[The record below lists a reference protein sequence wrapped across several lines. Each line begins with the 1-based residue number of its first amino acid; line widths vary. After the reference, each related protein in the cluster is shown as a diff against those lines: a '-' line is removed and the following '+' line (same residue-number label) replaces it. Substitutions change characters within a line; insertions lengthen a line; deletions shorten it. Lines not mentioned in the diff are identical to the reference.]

1 MRQPLLYILFSF
13 IAFSISYLIAFL
25 TEISLVK
32 SAVLFAFI
40 IQWVLFVPAFLFKTE
55 KFYDISGSFTYIS
68 IISYVYY
75 QSYLL
80 KGFNLGNL
88 ILVFFIG
95 FWAVRLGSFLF
106 LRIHKAGEDKRF
118 RLIKRSPTQFFMTW
132 TFQGMW
138 VSLCSACA
146 LTAMAS
152 DQGLIINNWFYIGS
166 FLFLFGIAI
175 EIIADY
181 QKTIFR
187 KDEKNKDNFIKTGLW
202 ALSRHPNYL
211 GEIILWLGVSV
222 ISFSS
227 LSDWQYITLISPIFT
242 YLLLVHISGVRILE
256 SNGKKKWGHLKNYNE
271 YIDKTPMLL
280 FKW

>member
-1 MRQPLLYILFSF
+1 MRQQFLYIVFSF

-25 TEISLVK
+25 TEINLVK

-68 IISYVYY
+68 ISSYVCY
-75 QSYLL
+75 QSYLM

-95 FWAVRLGSFLF
+95 FWAARLGSFLF

-132 TFQGMW
+132 TLQGMW

-146 LTAMAS
+146 LTAMS
-152 DQGLIINNWFYIGS
+152 SNQGLIINNWFYIGS
-166 FLFLFGIAI
+166 FLFLFGLAI

-211 GEIILWLGVSV
+211 GEIILWLGISV

-256 SNGKKKWGHLKNYNE
+256 ANGKKKWGHLKTYKE

>member
-13 IAFSISYLIAFL
+13 IAFSISYFIAFL
-25 TEISLVK
+25 TDVSLVK
-32 SAVLFAFI
+32 NATLFAFI
-40 IQWVLFVPAFLFKTE
+40 IQWTLFIPAFLFKTE

-68 IISYVYY
+68 IVSYVCY

-80 KGFNLGNL
+80 KGFNLANL

-106 LRIHKAGEDKRF
+106 LRIHKAGEDRRF

-132 TFQGMW
+132 TLQGMW
-138 VSLCSACA
+138 VSICSACA

-152 DQGLIINNWFYIGS
+152 DQGLIINTWFYAGS
-166 FLFLFGIAI
+166 FLFLFGLAI
-175 EIIADY
+175 EIVADY

-187 KDEKNKDNFIKTGLW
+187 RDQKNKEDFIKTGLW
-202 ALSRHPNYL
+202 SLSRHPNYL
-211 GEIILWLGVSV
+211 GEIILWLGISV

-256 SNGKKKWGHLKNYNE
+256 SNGKKKWGHLKTYND

>member
-40 IQWVLFVPAFLFKTE
+40 IQWVLFIPAFLFKTE

-166 FLFLFGIAI
+166 FLFLFGLAI

>member
-1 MRQPLLYILFSF
+1 MRQQLLYIVFSF

-25 TEISLVK
+25 TEINLVK

-68 IISYVYY
+68 IISYVFY
-75 QSYLL
+75 QSYLM

-106 LRIHKAGEDKRF
+106 LRIHKDGEDKRF

-132 TFQGMW
+132 TLQGMW

-152 DQGLIINNWFYIGS
+152 DQGLIINTWFYIGS
-166 FLFLFGIAI
+166 SLFLFGLAI
-175 EIIADY
+175 EIVADY

-187 KDEKNKDNFIKTGLW
+187 KDQKNKDDFIRTGLW
-202 ALSRHPNYL
+202 SLSRHPNYL
-211 GEIILWLGVSV
+211 GEIVLWLGISV

-242 YLLLVHISGVRILE
+242 YFLLVHISGVRILE
-256 SNGKKKWGHLKNYNE
+256 SNGKKKWGHLKTYKE

>member
-13 IAFSISYLIAFL
+13 IAFSISYFIAFL
-25 TEISLVK
+25 TDVSLVK
-32 SAVLFAFI
+32 NAILFAFI
-40 IQWVLFVPAFLFKTE
+40 IQWTLFIPAFLFKTE

-68 IISYVYY
+68 IVSYVCY

-80 KGFNLGNL
+80 NGFNLANL

-106 LRIHKAGEDKRF
+106 LRIHKAGEDRRF

-132 TFQGMW
+132 TLQGMW

-152 DQGLIINNWFYIGS
+152 DQGLIINTWFYTGI
-166 FLFLFGIAI
+166 FLFLFGLAI
-175 EIIADY
+175 EIVADY

-187 KDEKNKDNFIKTGLW
+187 KDQKNKDDFIKTGLW
-202 ALSRHPNYL
+202 SLSRHPNYL
-211 GEIILWLGVSV
+211 GEIILWLGISA

-242 YLLLVHISGVRILE
+242 YFLLVHISGVRILE
-256 SNGKKKWGHLKNYNE
+256 LNGKKKWGHLKTYNE

>member
-25 TEISLVK
+25 TEVSLVK
-32 SAVLFAFI
+32 NAILFAFI
-40 IQWVLFVPAFLFKTE
+40 IQWTLFIPAFLFKTE

-68 IISYVYY
+68 IVSYVCY

-80 KGFNLGNL
+80 KGFNLANL

-106 LRIHKAGEDKRF
+106 LRIHKAGEDRRF

-132 TFQGMW
+132 TLQGMW

-152 DQGLIINNWFYIGS
+152 DQGLIINTWFYTGS
-166 FLFLFGIAI
+166 FLFLFGLAI
-175 EIIADY
+175 EIVADY

-187 KDEKNKDNFIKTGLW
+187 RDQKNKEDFIKTGLW
-202 ALSRHPNYL
+202 SLSRHPNYL
-211 GEIILWLGVSV
+211 GEIILWLGISV

-256 SNGKKKWGHLKNYNE
+256 SNGKKKWGHLKTYND

>member
-25 TEISLVK
+25 TEVSLVK
-32 SAVLFAFI
+32 NAILFAFI
-40 IQWVLFVPAFLFKTE
+40 IQWTLFIPAFLFKTE

-68 IISYVYY
+68 IVSYVCY

-80 KGFNLGNL
+80 KGFNLANL

-106 LRIHKAGEDKRF
+106 LRIHKAGEDRRF

-132 TFQGMW
+132 TLQGMW

-152 DQGLIINNWFYIGS
+152 DQGLIINAWFYTGS
-166 FLFLFGIAI
+166 FLFLFGLAI
-175 EIIADY
+175 EIVADY

-187 KDEKNKDNFIKTGLW
+187 RDQKNKEDFIKTGLW
-202 ALSRHPNYL
+202 SLSRHPNYL
-211 GEIILWLGVSV
+211 GEIILWLGISV

-256 SNGKKKWGHLKNYNE
+256 SNGKKKWGHLKTYND

>member
-166 FLFLFGIAI
+166 FLFLFGLAI

-211 GEIILWLGVSV
+211 GEIILWLGISV

-242 YLLLVHISGVRILE
+242 YLLLVHVSGVRILE